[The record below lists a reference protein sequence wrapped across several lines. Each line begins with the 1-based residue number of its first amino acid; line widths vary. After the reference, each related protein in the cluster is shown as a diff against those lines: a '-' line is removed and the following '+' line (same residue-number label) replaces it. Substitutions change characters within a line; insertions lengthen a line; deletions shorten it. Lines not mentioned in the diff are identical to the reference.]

1 MTFLTQESSSASD
14 PAMVKSEATTAVP
27 SQNVSTADLGGS
39 IKEEKDAQPVVVA
52 AKEDGT
58 QPRKSAEPAK
68 ATEKIEESTA
78 VEEAK
83 ALDTEEAE
91 IEYPHGL
98 KLAVITLALCLSVF
112 LVALVSS
119 SPTTTQWGY

>member
-1 MTFLTQESSSASD
+1 
-14 PAMVKSEATTAVP
+14 MVKSEATTAVP
-27 SQNVSTADLGGS
+27 SQNVSTADLEGS

-52 AKEDGT
+52 KEDGA
-58 QPRKSAEPAK
+58 QPRTSAEPAK

-78 VEEAK
+78 VVEAK
-83 ALDTEEAE
+83 TLDAEEAE

>member
-1 MTFLTQESSSASD
+1 ME
-14 PAMVKSEATTAVP
+14 KSEATTAVP
-27 SQNVSTADLGGS
+27 SQNVSTADLPR
-39 IKEEKDAQPVVVA
+39 KNMEEKETEPVVMEEA
-52 AKEDGT
+52 
-58 QPRKSAEPAK
+58 QSSPSAEPAE
-68 ATEKIEESTA
+68 ATEKREESTV

-83 ALDTEEAE
+83 TLDKPEEEDE

-119 SPTTTQWGY
+119 FPTMW

>member
-1 MTFLTQESSSASD
+1 MA
-14 PAMVKSEATTAVP
+14 KSEATTAVP
-27 SQNVSTADLGGS
+27 SQNVSTADLEGS
-39 IKEEKDAQPVVVA
+39 IKEEKDVQPVVGEKDTQPVVVVV
-52 AKEDGT
+52 AKEDGA
-58 QPRKSAEPAK
+58 QPRTSAEPAK
-68 ATEKIEESTA
+68 ATEKKEESA
-78 VEEAK
+78 ALEEAK

-119 SPTTTQWGY
+119 CATTRQCED